1 LGGGRWRV
9 MHYMIMDSKLRYNCT
24 QNYNLEYFL
33 LLHKADVKVGNVWTS
48 SKPVDFTFQGI
59 ELAVTLGFTH

>member
-1 LGGGRWRV
+1 
-9 MHYMIMDSKLRYNCT
+9 MDSKLRYNYT